1 MTGKEKLER
10 IQQQAKSDDVE
21 YICLMI
27 RNGERWADQL
37 EKNQRIPTY
46 RFTNEEVGKH
56 IEEVFGTLK

>member
-1 MTGKEKLER
+1 MTCKEKLER

-37 EKNQRIPTY
+37 EAERQIPPS
-46 RFTNEEVGKH
+46 RFTNDEVGKH
-56 IEEVFGTLK
+56 IEEVFGKL